1 MYVTYDFD
9 YKTDLGEKIQVEV
22 ACEYNAPDPYC
33 VDSDWDY
40 QGGFFI
46 DVISLTKDGKPWAGI
61 VTKEELID
69 YIMEEYDVDK
79 DRAKM
84 DVENVMKEMI
94 EIGIVHE

>member
-9 YKTDLGEKIQVEV
+9 YKTDLGERIQVEV

-46 DVISLTKDGKPWAGI
+46 DIISLSQNGKPWAGV
-61 VTKEELID
+61 VTKEELMRELQCKLREDAI
-69 YIMEEYDVDK
+69 
-79 DRAKM
+79 
-84 DVENVMKEMI
+84 ENVMYGNE
-94 EIGIVHE
+94 GF